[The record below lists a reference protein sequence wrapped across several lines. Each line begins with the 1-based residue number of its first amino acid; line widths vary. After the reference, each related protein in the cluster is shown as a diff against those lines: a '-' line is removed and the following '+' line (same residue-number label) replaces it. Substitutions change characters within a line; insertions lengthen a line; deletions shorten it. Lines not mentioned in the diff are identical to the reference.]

1 MPRFNL
7 ELTDF
12 AFNLV
17 QVATLSTT
25 MFNYSKQVL
34 VPMLTN
40 SVPVSKGEELSLEI
54 CLNKNAQG
62 GKKRRFSELQKSKDA
77 VSGKKE
83 RD

>member
-1 MPRFNL
+1 MC
-7 ELTDF
+7 
-12 AFNLV
+12 
-17 QVATLSTT
+17 
-25 MFNYSKQVL
+25 NYSKQVL

-40 SVPVSKGEELSLEI
+40 SVPVSKGEDLILEM

-62 GKKRRFSELQKSKDA
+62 GKKRRFSELPKVKDA